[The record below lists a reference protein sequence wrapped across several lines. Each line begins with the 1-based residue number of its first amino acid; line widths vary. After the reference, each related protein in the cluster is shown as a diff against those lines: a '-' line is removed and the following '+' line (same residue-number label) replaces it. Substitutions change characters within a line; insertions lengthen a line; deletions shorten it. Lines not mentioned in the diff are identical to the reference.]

1 MTSSWPRP
9 LLLAAA
15 FTGLGLWAL
24 LSLSC
29 GGSEPAASG
38 SPTASAT
45 TGPPITPGNLPL
57 ASSNGVIAFSS
68 SRDGNLEI
76 YVMDADGS
84 NPRRLTND
92 DAADRLPT
100 WSPDGDL
107 IAWSRNRDIYVMAWD
122 GSSQTK
128 LAEEAGFP
136 AWSPAP

>member
-1 MTSSWPRP
+1 
-9 LLLAAA
+9 
-15 FTGLGLWAL
+15 
-24 LSLSC
+24 
-29 GGSEPAASG
+29 
-38 SPTASAT
+38 
-45 TGPPITPGNLPL
+45 
-57 ASSNGVIAFSS
+57 
-68 SRDGNLEI
+68 
-76 YVMDADGS
+76 MDADGS

-136 AWSPAP
+136 AWSPDGSLIAFVSQNDIYAIDMDGSNVLNLTNDPNSFDLDPAWSPAP